1 MRWVERF
8 DDWLYRV
15 EQVVVATMLAI
26 MGVVV
31 FLDVAQRVSTRAG
44 SWLANPALVGL
55 VAALVSVLAFRT
67 RHEPWPRAVPKGT
80 GLGIVLGLLQV
91 AFVRLVPNGLVW
103 SQTLA
108 LGFTLWLGTIGA
120 TLAAHDR
127 KHLALDVGSKLW
139 PDSML
144 PAATAVGHLVTAAFC
159 LGIGYLGARSCV
171 EHYELWRATEG
182 AAGTLTALPIPKW
195 LVFSSIP
202 YGMGSLAFR
211 FVLEAWRTWTGQI
224 RAGDDDTL
232 AQLGIQREPAE

>member
-1 MRWVERF
+1 MRWVTRF

-15 EQVVVATMLAI
+15 EQIVVAVMLAI

-44 SWLANPALVGL
+44 SWLANP
-55 VAALVSVLAFRT
+55 VAIGAVASVASVLAFRT
-67 RHEPWPRAVPKGT
+67 RRDAWPKAAPKGLA
-80 GLGIVLGLLQV
+80 LGVLIALVQV
-91 AFVRLVPNGLVW
+91 VFVRLVPNGLVW

-127 KHLALDVGSKLW
+127 KHLALDVGSKIW

-144 PAATAVGHLVTAAFC
+144 PAATAVGHVVTALFC
-159 LGIGYLGARSCV
+159 LGVGYLGARSCV
-171 EHYELWRATEG
+171 EHYQLWRATDG

-202 YGMGSLAFR
+202 YGMSSLAFR
-211 FVLEAWRTWTGQI
+211 FVLEAWRTWTGVV

-232 AQLGIQREPAE
+232 AQLGIQREPDA

>member
-1 MRWVERF
+1 MRWVTRF

-15 EQVVVATMLAI
+15 EQVVVAIMLAI

-44 SWLANPALVGL
+44 SWLANPLAIGA
-55 VAALVSVLAFRT
+55 VASVASVLAFRT
-67 RHEPWPRAVPKGT
+67 RRDAWPKAVPKGLA
-80 GLGIVLGLLQV
+80 LGASIALVQV

-127 KHLALDVGSKLW
+127 KHLALDVGSKIW

-144 PAATAVGHLVTAAFC
+144 PAATAVGHVVTALFC

-171 EHYELWRATEG
+171 EHHQLWRATDG

-202 YGMGSLAFR
+202 YGMVSLAFR
-211 FVLEAWRTWTGQI
+211 FLLEAWRTWTGAV

-232 AQLGIQREPAE
+232 AQLGIQREPDA